1 MDINL
6 TKHDMTERAL
16 TGISIIVARV
26 LMVRAKVHDHEKKDF
41 VLRTSSVNE
50 CAGFSVQPRYR
61 RTALMR
67 LDAASVHCAQI
78 QSRISIA
85 I

>member
-26 LMVRAKVHDHEKKDF
+26 LMVRAIVHDHEKKDF

-50 CAGFSVQPRYR
+50 CAEFS
-61 RTALMR
+61 
-67 LDAASVHCAQI
+67 
-78 QSRISIA
+78 
-85 I
+85 